1 MRPGELMA
9 FANQV
14 AVITGAS
21 SGIGWELAKLLA
33 AQKCA
38 VGVLARRRENLRRL
52 TDEIRQAGGRAA
64 YAVADVSQRQQT
76 LDAIGALRREL
87 GPVDL
92 LVANSGVGQP
102 TPLEPMDTPLVENM
116 IKVNL
121 FGVIYSIE
129 GVLPEML
136 S

>member
-1 MRPGELMA
+1 MA
-9 FANQV
+9 FANRV

-33 AQKCA
+33 AANCA
-38 VGVLARRRENLRRL
+38 VGVLARRKENLERL

-64 YAVADVSQRQQT
+64 YAVADVTQRQQT
-76 LDAIGALRREL
+76 VDAIHALRQEL

-102 TPLEPMDTPLVENM
+102 TPLHPLDTPRVEHM

-121 FGVIYSIE
+121 FG
-129 GVLPEML
+129 
-136 S
+136 